1 MKFASFQTKVL
12 SNLKWKLQFSENQS
26 NSEYNPQ
33 HVSNTILALHKR
45 IEELEVR
52 EIDSEYF
59 ASEIKIEVDVI
70 DSKLYQVVVKY

>member
-1 MKFASFQTKVL
+1 
-12 SNLKWKLQFSENQS
+12 
-26 NSEYNPQ
+26 
-33 HVSNTILALHKR
+33 VSNTILALHKR